1 MRREP
6 DNLETMDDD
15 SGSYDVRE
23 LRGQR
28 GDRIIERIIERP
40 SKSRENWLMGIIAAL
55 IVTGVPA
62 AWAFSNDVAG
72 LKTEVRDMR
81 EEIADLKRM
90 LSPRLRG
97 GTDEPNAR

>member
-6 DNLETMDDD
+6 DNLETIDDD

-23 LRGQR
+23 FRGER
-28 GDRIIERIIERP
+28 GERVIERIIERP

-72 LKTEVRDMR
+72 LKTEVRDLR
-81 EEIADLKRM
+81 EEVSEIRRL
-90 LSPRLRG
+90 LSPRFRG
-97 GTDEPNAR
+97 GPDEPNVR